1 MTNLV
6 QNKVYDKYVIII
18 ICTLLYICT
27 IMKHKGEYLIT
38 KFTIANAH
46 IKYI

>member
-6 QNKVYDKYVIII
+6 QNKVYDEQIYVIII

-38 KFTIANAH
+38 KFTIANAAH
-46 IKYI
+46 